1 MENGLAM
8 QKHQF
13 DLTAGDSIRLG
24 EFKVTLLEIEGEDA
38 VLEIEGPD
46 GEVTLTPLAWTE
58 EENKVEDELP
68 VLV

>member
-1 MENGLAM
+1 M
-8 QKHQF
+8 QNHQF

-24 EFKVTLLEIEGEDA
+24 EFKITLLEIEGEDA

-46 GEVTLTPLAWTE
+46 GEVTIEPLNVYSDEAR
-58 EENKVEDELP
+58 VEDDQP

>member
-1 MENGLAM
+1 M
-8 QKHQF
+8 QNHQF
-13 DLTAGDSIRLG
+13 DLSAGDSIRLG

-46 GEVTLTPLAWTE
+46 GEVTLEPLNCYSE
-58 EENKVEDELP
+58 EAEVEDELP

>member
-1 MENGLAM
+1 M
-8 QKHQF
+8 QNHQF
-13 DLTAGDSIRLG
+13 DLSAGDSIRLG

-46 GEVTLTPLAWTE
+46 GEVTLEPLSCDSE
-58 EENKVEDELP
+58 EERVEDELA